1 MKKLNEVECR
11 EFLTDGARTGKLA
24 TVHPNGRPHVVPIWF
39 ELDGDQILFT
49 TWHESVK
56 AHNLQQNSRVALC
69 VDNEE
74 PPFDF
79 VTVEGTAVLS
89 NDPDELRHWATRIA
103 GKYMGADQAD
113 AYGKRNSVP
122 GELLVHITPTKW
134 IGRKNM
140 TD

>member
-1 MKKLNEVECR
+1 MKTLNETECR

-24 TVHPNGRPHVVPIWF
+24 TVRPDGRPHVVPIWF

-79 VTVEGTAVLS
+79 VAVEGTAVLS
-89 NDPDELRHWATRIA
+89 DDPAELRHWATRIA

-122 GELLVHITPTKW
+122 GELLVRITPTKW

-140 TD
+140 TH